1 MTKHLG
7 TVPIDHGLEKMWQL
21 SNDGSSVRLSLPGL
35 PVEGARQPVHINIE
49 FDASVVD
56 LMIDRLRMLRAQM
69 KPPPPGEESLTSVAR
84 FRHLILHACP
94 RTI

>member
-49 FDASVVD
+49 FDASVW
-56 LMIDRLRMLRAQM
+56 
-69 KPPPPGEESLTSVAR
+69 T
-84 FRHLILHACP
+84 
-94 RTI
+94 

>member
-35 PVEGARQPVHINIE
+35 PVEGARQPVQINIE

-69 KPPPPGEESLTSVAR
+69 KPPPPGAGKLN
-84 FRHLILHACP
+84 
-94 RTI
+94 